1 VLSLGYTLLHFTAV
15 QAAHG
20 AGLDPLLG
28 FYHEPSYGRE
38 SLACDLM
45 EPLRPRLDRWV
56 WGLFRERTL
65 LAEHFVWD
73 KGACLLNKAGRQIFY
88 PRFEVAAR
96 LWRRYLRQ
104 QSYHLANELLA
115 LEAVA

>member
-1 VLSLGYTLLHFTAV
+1 M
-15 QAAHG
+15 
-20 AGLDPLLG
+20 G

-38 SLACDLM
+38 SLACDVM

-56 WGLFRERTL
+56 WRLFRQRVL
-65 LAEHFVWD
+65 LPEHFVWD
-73 KGACLLNKAGRQIFY
+73 KGACLLNKEGRQKFY

-104 QSYHLANELLA
+104 QSYALAKELTA
-115 LEAVA
+115 MEVVK